1 MAQMPI
7 GAAVRRLA
15 EQQPD
20 RPAITCEGETVLWRD
35 LEPRTNRLA
44 HTLERLGVG
53 QGDFVTIGLPNGI
66 AFYETC
72 IAAWK
77 LGATPQPI
85 SSRLPERERDEIVA
99 LVQPALVVTEPIE
112 PDADAS
118 DEPILPDRI
127 APAFKAPTSGG
138 STGRPKIIVSG
149 QDGTTDPDTR
159 RSRSAA
165 GGAGQTELVAGPL
178 YHNGPFV
185 FSVPGLLSGGHLVV
199 MTRFDAS
206 EALELIER
214 HRVEWMMLVPT
225 MMLRIWRLPEAERL
239 GRDVSSLRAVLHLA
253 APCPAWLKHEWIN
266 WLGADAI
273 WELYAGTEAQG
284 VTLITGDEWLQHEG
298 SVGRPLPGRMKIT
311 DDEGNELPA
320 GEIGEIWMKPPD
332 DNPTYRYIGAE
343 ARARDGWE
351 SIGDLGLDGRR
362 RLPLPRRSA
371 HRPDPRGRSEHLSRR
386 GGGGVD
392 GAPGDRHVRGDRLA
406 RRGSRPA
413 CARGAGGDAA
423 TCPTTSC
430 ASSSVSAWCD
440 TRCRGASSGSR
451 VKCETM
457 PGKVRRS
464 ALAAERSRS
473 SRCEGISWMSDT
485 WETVGM
491 SDVGPGDRVRY
502 RDYEFTIARVDSPFL
517 GVETMVCLIE
527 DEPTRWF
534 AYPGPAGRPDR
545 SAAVVVSR
553 AWHEGDVRSTTPPS
567 TTTGAAAGRR
577 WCSRTARS
585 TTAGA
590 GRASPRRWS
599 PTTT

>member
-7 GAAVRRLA
+7 GAAVRWLA
-15 EQQPD
+15 EQQPEQ
-20 RPAITCEGETVLWRD
+20 PAITCEGETVLWGD

-44 HTLERLGVG
+44 HTFARLGVG

-99 LVQPALVVTEPIE
+99 LVQPALVVTRPIE

-118 DEPILPDRI
+118 DDPILPDRI

-149 QDGTTDPDTR
+149 QDGSTDPETPF
-159 RSRSAA
+159 AL
-165 GGAGQTELVAGPL
+165 GGRQRGQTELVAGPL

-225 MMLRIWRLPEAERL
+225 MMLRIWRLPEEERL
-239 GRDVSSLRAVLHLA
+239 GRDVSSVRAVLHLA

-284 VTLITGDEWLQHEG
+284 VTLITGDEWLAHEG
-298 SVGRPLPGRMKIT
+298 SVGRPFPGRMKIT

-320 GEIGEIWMKPPD
+320 GEVGEVWMLPPG

-343 ARARDGWE
+343 ARTREGWE
-351 SIGDLGLDGRR
+351 SIGDLGWMDDDGYLYLADRR
-362 RLPLPRRSA
+362 TDLIL
-371 HRPDPRGRSEHLSRR
+371 
-386 GGGGVD
+386 
-392 GAPGDRHVRGDRLA
+392 
-406 RRGSRPA
+406 
-413 CARGAGGDAA
+413 AGGANIYPAEVEAALMEHPAVATSAVIGLPDEDLGHRVHAVLEVTDDVTDDEFREFLGVRLVRYKVPRSFERVEGQVRDDA
-423 TCPTTSC
+423 
-430 ASSSVSAWCD
+430 
-440 TRCRGASSGSR
+440 
-451 VKCETM
+451 
-457 PGKVRRS
+457 GKVRRS
-464 ALAAERSRS
+464 ALAAERA
-473 SRCEGISWMSDT
+473 E
-485 WETVGM
+485 
-491 SDVGPGDRVRY
+491 
-502 RDYEFTIARVDSPFL
+502 AVDAKGS
-517 GVETMVCLIE
+517 
-527 DEPTRWF
+527 
-534 AYPGPAGRPDR
+534 AG
-545 SAAVVVSR
+545 
-553 AWHEGDVRSTTPPS
+553 
-567 TTTGAAAGRR
+567 
-577 WCSRTARS
+577 
-585 TTAGA
+585 
-590 GRASPRRWS
+590 
-599 PTTT
+599 